1 MESGNLSC
9 STSSTGISN
18 LGSKDTQKHNSCE
31 WHTGRSLKI
40 VVDTQDCFQGGDRIS
55 RKNTYCDGQQIE
67 KLRVEI
73 LCERIFG
80 EQEGVAELESLKI
93 SVMSQCRNPCRIGKL
108 EDIVLRIGVKER
120 RELVHG

>member
-1 MESGNLSC
+1 MESRNLSC
-9 STSSTGISN
+9 NTSSTGISN

-55 RKNTYCDGQQIE
+55 RKNTYCDGRQIE

-73 LCERIFG
+73 YV
-80 EQEGVAELESLKI
+80 EQYVWKG
-93 SVMSQCRNPCRIGKL
+93 R
-108 EDIVLRIGVKER
+108 VKDWCQGNE
-120 RELVHG
+120 RELFSC

>member
-9 STSSTGISN
+9 STSSMGISN
-18 LGSKDTQKHNSCE
+18 RGSKDTQKHNSCE

-93 SVMSQCRNPCRIGKL
+93 SVMSQISC
-108 EDIVLRIGVKER
+108 
-120 RELVHG
+120 